1 MRIVMCVLVAGCAVV
16 SVMNAAG
23 ASASDRLAALRA
35 TRGGHADALAA
46 AVAACV
52 VRRDTDHPV
61 FHGCY
66 DWHSAVHG
74 VWALAAHARVNADD
88 RYKARID
95 ALLTPA
101 GLAAER
107 AYLRANPEFEM
118 PYGRAWFLRLAVD
131 YKRAFGDDRL
141 DAMAAEVAESLV
153 AHYRASPP
161 DPLATAYDSAAWA
174 LINLRLHAAF
184 TGHDAHL
191 RFVDDAVRAR
201 FVGDAACPLLAVE
214 VETREFMAVCTNRAW
229 LVGQVL
235 PPAAFRPWLER
246 FLPASLP
253 IAPIT
258 QPASVHQAGLNFSRA
273 WGLWGL
279 YAQTG
284 EARFLEAYAQH
295 FDEAFARRDIW
306 DGDYDKYRHWI
317 PQFGLLALVLTHDEV
332 PPPAP

>member
-1 MRIVMCVLVAGCAVV
+1 MLGALAVAGGIL
-16 SVMNAAG
+16 AG
-23 ASASDRLAALRA
+23 MSPAMASDNERLAAIKA
-35 TRGGHADALAA
+35 TRPAHADALAS
-46 AVAACV
+46 AVADCV

-74 VWALAAHARVNADD
+74 VWALAAHARVTADD
-88 RYKARID
+88 RYKARLD
-95 ALLTPA
+95 ALLSPA

-107 AYLRANPEFEM
+107 AYLKAHPDFEM

-161 DPLATAYDSAAWA
+161 DPLTTAYDSAAWA
-174 LINLRLHAAF
+174 LINLRLHATF
-184 TGHDAHL
+184 TGNDAHV
-191 RFVDDAVRAR
+191 RFVDEAVRAR
-201 FVGDAACPLLAVE
+201 FLGDAACPLLAVE

-235 PPAAFRPWLER
+235 APAVFRPWLDR
-246 FLPASLP
+246 FLPASLEL
-253 IAPIT
+253 APIT
-258 QPASVHQAGLNFSRA
+258 QPATVHQAGLNFSRA

-295 FDEAFARRDIW
+295 YDEAYARRDIW

-317 PQFGLLALVLTHDEV
+317 PQFGMLALVLTHDEV
-332 PPPAP
+332 PPDAP